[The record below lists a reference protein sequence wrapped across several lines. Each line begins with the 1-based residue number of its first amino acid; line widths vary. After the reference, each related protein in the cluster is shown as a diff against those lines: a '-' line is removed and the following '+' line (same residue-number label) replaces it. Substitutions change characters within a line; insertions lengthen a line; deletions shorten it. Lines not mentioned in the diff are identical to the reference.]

1 MIDFGVLELSV
12 SFKFIVIRLIS
23 PIRSA
28 RILYYSIVKL
38 LNLLSKVAY
47 RLIYND
53 KNALLIQQSL
63 SINT

>member
-38 LNLLSKVAY
+38 LNLRSKVAY
-47 RLIYND
+47 RLIFND
-53 KNALLIQQSL
+53 KNALLL
-63 SINT
+63 E

>member
-1 MIDFGVLELSV
+1 MIDFGVLKLSV

-23 PIRSA
+23 PIQSA

-38 LNLLSKVAY
+38 LNLRSKVAY

-53 KNALLIQQSL
+53 KNALLLEQ
-63 SINT
+63 

>member
-12 SFKFIVIRLIS
+12 SFKFLVTRLIS
-23 PIRSA
+23 PIRSE

-38 LNLLSKVAY
+38 FNLRSTVAY

-53 KNALLIQQSL
+53 KNALLL
-63 SINT
+63 E

>member
-28 RILYYSIVKL
+28 MILYYSIVKL
-38 LNLLSKVAY
+38 LNLRSKVAY
-47 RLIYND
+47 RFIYND
-53 KNALLIQQSL
+53 KNALLL
-63 SINT
+63 E